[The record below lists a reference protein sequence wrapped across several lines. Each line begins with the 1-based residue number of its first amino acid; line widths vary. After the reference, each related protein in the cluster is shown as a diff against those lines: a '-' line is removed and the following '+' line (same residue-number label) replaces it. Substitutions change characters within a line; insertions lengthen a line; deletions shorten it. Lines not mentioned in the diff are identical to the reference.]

1 MSDNEVTLGIEIE
14 TSAAEKSLKTLEK
27 NSIDSAN
34 KMQKAFDGLK
44 TVAAAAV
51 AVFAGRAVINFFEE
65 GIASAVAQEQAFAR
79 LGAQLDAT
87 GENTAEAV
95 KAFGDLADEL
105 ESTTK
110 FGDDAVISAA
120 ALAKSYGL
128 TNDQALTLTRTA
140 ADLASATGDTLEGAV
155 TQLTASYSGNIKA
168 IGKLVPEI
176 KGLTKE
182 QLAAG
187 GAVDILAKRF
197 KDAASKEIQT
207 YQGAIIQAGN
217 AFDNFRESFGKIL
230 VENKG
235 VTASINAISKI
246 FQAFQKITE
255 ENAGSLGDFVTLGIQ
270 SLVTALSLVLPV
282 TKAVVKA
289 IEGFAFGVSLA
300 ITGVLEAIRP
310 LAEALDLLPGS
321 ATSTAGALDAITEK
335 SSGVSRSILDGFG
348 KVTKAIDETTV
359 SADKV
364 AQSIFDVTEATDI
377 GMKKAE
383 KSTNGFKRAVILSA
397 EEVAKLREEGK
408 KFLES
413 LSIGAA
419 SESEKAII
427 EAKKSFTELG
437 ELRKKGALTEAQTR
451 EASFKITQIQIQKTN
466 ALIDKSFKE
475 TTDKAKQAAQEA
487 RAAIESAAA
496 DPIRFGIAKLEIP
509 PIQVSFETQQ
519 VAAAGV
525 GIVGKILEG
534 AAGAKSLIS
543 AGAAAIGDALIPGIG
558 GAVGGIVS
566 KLAEGPEATKK
577 FVKEFVA
584 AIPVIVEAIAD
595 SAPVFVEALIDSL
608 VNKGGA
614 IRIGIAIAR
623 AMSGEAILKN
633 IGKQIGVSF
642 GDSFN
647 GEILGRKIGNGFLA
661 VGEKLKFAFG
671 GVGVAIVAS
680 FALAGKKF
688 SEALGVSFQK
698 IAATFT
704 NIGKILYDSAFS
716 GLIKFGQ
723 AFSTIVR
730 LAFTDIGRRIIDAF
744 THAGNVIYEKII
756 NPFAVGAQLIIGA
769 LTAGVNNIVTLFS
782 SLGETILAPIREFF
796 ATGLTD
802 AVNQA
807 FGSILDFFQN
817 NLFDSVGA
825 AFKPIIDFLDNFRIE
840 VPGVSALPSKD
851 SGLISGTGTPLDYLA
866 KGGVVYAANG
876 FMQRGTDTVPAMLTP
891 GEMVLNRGQQSELFN
906 LANNGGG
913 GNNEL
918 LERIIDLL
926 TQPQTTEVTAQVNG
940 KAIADIVLQQSRQ
953 RARLTA

>member
-1 MSDNEVTLGIEIE
+1 MADNEVTLGIEIE

-87 GENTAEAV
+87 GENTSEAV

-128 TNDQALTLTRTA
+128 TNDQALTLTKTA
-140 ADLASATGDTLEGAV
+140 ADLASATGDTLEGAI

-207 YQGAIIQAGN
+207 YKGAIIQAGN

-255 ENAGSLGDFVTLGIQ
+255 ENAGSLGDFVTLGIK
-270 SLVTALSLVLPV
+270 SLVTGLSLVLPV

-364 AQSIFDVTEATDI
+364 AQSIFDVTEATDV

-383 KSTNGFKRAVILSA
+383 KSTNTFKRAVILTA
-397 EEVAKLREEGK
+397 EEVAKLKDEGK

-466 ALIDKSFKE
+466 AIIDKSFKE
-475 TTDKAKQAAQEA
+475 TIDKAKQAAQEA

-519 VAAAGV
+519 IAAAGV

-543 AGAAAIGDALIPGIG
+543 AGVAAFGDALIPGIG

-595 SAPVFVEALIDSL
+595 SAPVFVEALVDSL

-642 GDSFN
+642 GSSFN
-647 GEILGRKIGNGFLA
+647 GQVLG
-661 VGEKLKFAFG
+661 
-671 GVGVAIVAS
+671 
-680 FALAGKKF
+680 
-688 SEALGVSFQK
+688 QK
-698 IAATFT
+698 IASGFVTVGDKLLATFT
-704 NIGKILYDSAFS
+704 NIGAMLYNSIFGAFIQGGQQILSF
-716 GLIKFGQ
+716 
-723 AFSTIVR
+723 FSTA
-730 LAFTDIGRRIIDAF
+730 LAQIPAAF
-744 THAGNVIYEKII
+744 
-756 NPFAVGAQLIIGA
+756 
-769 LTAGVNNIVTLFS
+769 LTV
-782 SLGETILAPIREFF
+782 GETILQPIR
-796 ATGLTD
+796 
-802 AVNQA
+802 
-807 FGSILDFFQN
+807 DFFSN
-817 NLFDSVGA
+817 DLATLVSSGFESVINLFRTDLPALVTS
-825 AFKPIIDFLDNFRIE
+825 AFQPVVDFLKQFEVKAPEPLKNVASSIPGGSEALRIQKAILTAGFSE
-840 VPGVSALPSKD
+840 FHN
-851 SGLISGTGTPLDYLA
+851 
-866 KGGVVYAANG
+866 GGMVYAAGG
-876 FMQRGTDTVPAMLTP
+876 FKPRGTDTVPAMLTP

-926 TQPQTTEVTAQVNG
+926 MQPQTTEVTAAVNG

>member
-1 MSDNEVTLGIEIE
+1 MADDNVTLGIEIE

-79 LGAQLDAT
+79 LGAQLEAT
-87 GENTAEAV
+87 GENTADAV

-105 ESTTK
+105 EATTK

-155 TQLTASYSGNIKA
+155 TQLTNSYSGNIKA
-168 IGKLVPEI
+168 IGKLVPEL

-197 KDAASKEIQT
+197 EGAANKEIQT

-321 ATSTAGALDAITEK
+321 ATSTADALEAITEK

-364 AQSIFDVTEATDI
+364 AQSIFDVTETTDD

-427 EAKKSFTELG
+427 EAQKSFSEL
-437 ELRKKGALTEAQTR
+437 ENLRKKGALTEAQAR

-466 ALIDKSFKE
+466 TLIDKSFKE
-475 TTDKAKQAAQEA
+475 TIDKAKQAAQEA

-496 DPIRFGIAKLEIP
+496 DPIRFGIAKLDIP
-509 PIQVSFETQQ
+509 PIAVSFETQQ
-519 VAAAGV
+519 IAAAGV

-642 GDSFN
+642 GSSFN
-647 GEILGRKIGNGFLA
+647 GQVLG
-661 VGEKLKFAFG
+661 
-671 GVGVAIVAS
+671 
-680 FALAGKKF
+680 
-688 SEALGVSFQK
+688 QK
-698 IAATFT
+698 IASGFITVGDKLLATFT
-704 NIGKILYDSAFS
+704 NIGSMLYNSIFGSFIQGGQQILSF
-716 GLIKFGQ
+716 FTQ
-723 AFSTIVR
+723 AFAQIPA
-730 LAFTDIGRRIIDAF
+730 AF
-744 THAGNVIYEKII
+744 
-756 NPFAVGAQLIIGA
+756 
-769 LTAGVNNIVTLFS
+769 LTV
-782 SLGETILAPIREFF
+782 GETILQPIRDFF

-807 FGSILDFFQN
+807 LSGILNFFQN

-840 VPGVSALPSKD
+840 IPGVGGAPSK
-851 SGLISGTGTPLDYLA
+851 SGGLIQGTGTPLDYLA

-876 FMQRGTDTVPAMLTP
+876 FTQRGTDTVPAMLTP

-913 GNNEL
+913 GNNDL

>member
-1 MSDNEVTLGIEIE
+1 MADNQVTLGIEIE

-27 NSIDSAN
+27 NSVDSAN

-51 AVFAGRAVINFFEE
+51 ALFAAKGVFDFFAAGVE
-65 GIASAVAQEQAFAR
+65 GAIAQEQAMAR
-79 LGAQLDAT
+79 LQAQMEAT
-87 GENTAEAV
+87 GENTEDAA
-95 KAFGDLADEL
+95 KAFNDLASEL

-110 FGDDAVISAA
+110 FGDDAILSAA
-120 ALAKSYGL
+120 ALAKSYGI
-128 TNDQALTLTRTA
+128 TNDEAIKLTRA
-140 ADLASATGDTLEGAV
+140 ATDLASATGDTLEGAV
-155 TQLTASYSGNIKA
+155 EQLTASYSGNVKA
-168 IGKLVPEI
+168 IAKLVPGI

-187 GAVDILAKRF
+187 GAVDLLAARF
-197 KDAASKEIQT
+197 AGAAQKEILT
-207 YQGAIIQAGN
+207 YAGAIKQATN
-217 AFDNFRESFGKIL
+217 AFENYRESFGTIITS
-230 VENKG
+230 NKT
-235 VTASINAISKI
+235 VIAAINGIGKM
-246 FQAFQKITE
+246 FQALQKVVEDNQETFTAFI
-255 ENAGSLGDFVTLGIQ
+255 NLGIRA
-270 SLVTALSLVLPV
+270 SVVAIGLLVDSIRGLVLAFGAVATVAADV
-282 TKAVVKA
+282 TSTVFSAFADIARAIEKVTGDTGLVDFFEAGAQSSKEFSDDTLAVVGK
-289 IEGFAFGVSLA
+289 IDGVFDD
-300 ITGVLEAIRP
+300 ITGAV
-310 LAEALDLLPGS
+310 DNFS
-321 ATSTAGALDAITEK
+321 
-335 SSGVSRSILDGFG
+335 
-348 KVTKAIDETTV
+348 TTV
-359 SADKV
+359 
-364 AQSIFDVTEATDI
+364 FEAGEETSKS
-377 GMKKAE
+377 MSKAE
-383 KSTNGFKRAVILSA
+383 KTTAGYKREVIKTA
-397 EEVAKLREEGK
+397 EEVAKLRDEGK

-427 EAKKSFTELG
+427 EAQKSFSEL
-437 ELRKKGALTEAQTR
+437 ENLRKKGALTEAQAR

-466 ALIDKSFKE
+466 SLIDKSFKE
-475 TTDKAKQAAQEA
+475 TTDKAKQVAQEA

-496 DPIRFGIAKLEIP
+496 DPIKFGIAKLEIP

-642 GDSFN
+642 GSSFN
-647 GEILGRKIGNGFLA
+647 GQVLG
-661 VGEKLKFAFG
+661 
-671 GVGVAIVAS
+671 
-680 FALAGKKF
+680 
-688 SEALGVSFQK
+688 QK
-698 IAATFT
+698 IASGFLTVGDKLAATFSNFGAVLYNSIFGAFIQGGQQIVSFLGT
-704 NIGKILYDSAFS
+704 AFAQIPAAFATAGEAILQPIRDFFTADLSGLVSSGFESVINLFRVDFPALVSSAFEPV
-716 GLIKFGQ
+716 I
-723 AFSTIVR
+723 AFLRQFQVKAPEPVRAAVASVPGGSDAVR
-730 LAFTDIGRRIIDAF
+730 LQKAI
-744 THAGNVIYEKII
+744 
-756 NPFAVGAQLIIGA
+756 
-769 LTAGVNNIVTLFS
+769 LTG
-782 SLGETILAPIREFF
+782 
-796 ATGLTD
+796 GLSELH
-802 AVNQA
+802 N
-807 FGSILDFFQN
+807 G
-817 NLFDSVGA
+817 
-825 AFKPIIDFLDNFRIE
+825 
-840 VPGVSALPSKD
+840 
-851 SGLISGTGTPLDYLA
+851 GL
-866 KGGVVYAANG
+866 VYAAGG
-876 FMQRGTDTVPAMLTP
+876 FKPRGTDTVPAMLTP